1 MSSEASALVEQAI
14 VVVCNERERDPLGSI
29 PIDDMQGRPS
39 IPVHSSEAVEG
50 ARRAQRLLPV
60 ARNLTI
66 KSLRELAVEHN
77 FHRTRGY
84 AARMQSAVR
93 RVSAVKWIKPDVD
106 SRDNASVFLDRPRTI
121 TFGTIFLVGLP
132 SDEGMIS
139 VLSHELMHIADGNH
153 DSLNGLFETLGE
165 RASRLTGLEIHDQKA
180 EELACDLVGA
190 MAARAFVASTPDYQP
205 LARRL
210 SRVVAHNCV
219 VEDEGDEDHLSPRN
233 TIRALFA
240 LKPALARELVNGEEE
255 LFVPRR
261 RRR

>member
-1 MSSEASALVEQAI
+1 MSSEASTLVEQAI
-14 VVVCNERERDPLGSI
+14 AVVCNEREKDPLGSI
-29 PIDDMQGRPS
+29 PIDDMQGRLS
-39 IPVHSSEAVEG
+39 IPVHSPEAVEG
-50 ARRAQRLLPV
+50 ARRAQQLLPI

-84 AARMQSAVR
+84 AARIQSAVR
-93 RVSAVKWIKPDVD
+93 RVNAVKWIKPDVD
-106 SRDNASVFLDRPRTI
+106 SRDNASVFLDRPQTI

-153 DSLNGLFETLGE
+153 DSLNRLFETLGE

-205 LARRL
+205 LARRI
-210 SRVVAHNCV
+210 SRAVAHNCV

-240 LKPALARELVNGEEE
+240 LKPALARELVSGEEE